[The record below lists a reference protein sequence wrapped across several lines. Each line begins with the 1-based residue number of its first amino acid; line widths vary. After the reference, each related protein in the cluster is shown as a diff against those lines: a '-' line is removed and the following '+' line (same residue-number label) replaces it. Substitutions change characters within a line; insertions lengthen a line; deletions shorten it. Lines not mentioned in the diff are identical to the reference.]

1 VSERSHP
8 GQGQVAPARILVVDD
23 EEAVRAAVSRTLER
37 RGHCVVALATSEQA
51 LRQLAVRDFDLA
63 ILDIHLKSGDGI
75 ELLRRIKA
83 RAPDCEALMLSGA
96 NSIEIAMRSVHAG
109 AFDFIE
115 KPFSTERL
123 TLTAE
128 RALEHRRLRQTTA
141 LYQAVQV
148 IFRTRDLE
156 RLPEAIVRVS
166 MDVMR
171 ADGAALLLPG
181 LDGTFYVGYAFG
193 SEAAVVRTPHAPLG
207 EDVAQQAARSRT
219 PLVWEGDPFDPR
231 AIEGAPAR
239 ARTPSILGYPL
250 VLGDELLGLLSFS
263 RSTGESPFGPA
274 DSEKA
279 AVLASQVLLALENAR
294 LARQNVTSEKLAA
307 VGQLAA
313 GIAHEINTPIQFM
326 HDSLHFLSEAFR
338 DLARLTA
345 RLQEIVEPMRADE
358 LPERGQSLLREA
370 RELAADADLSY
381 LKEAVPRALE
391 RTAEGATRI
400 AKIVQAVKEFG
411 RPDPAEKVAVD
422 LNECLRSTLLVA
434 SGELNHVADIETDFG
449 DVPLVA
455 CRPGE
460 INQVFLS
467 LILNAGHAVAAVVLG
482 SKERGKI
489 VVRSQ
494 SERHCAVVS
503 IEDTGTGIPVE
514 VQSRIFDPFFTTK
527 TVGRN
532 VGLGLSIARTIVERH
547 GGSLTFETQVGRG
560 TRFSLRLPVDGSG
573 GSDAPSPP

>member
-1 VSERSHP
+1 MSEKSNP
-8 GQGQVAPARILVVDD
+8 WQGPVAPARILVVDD
-23 EEAVRAAVSRTLER
+23 DAAARAAVSRTLGR
-37 RGHCVVALATSEQA
+37 RGHSVVALATSEQA
-51 LRQLAVRDFDLA
+51 LRQLAEHDFDLA
-63 ILDIHLKSGDGI
+63 ILDIHLESGDGI
-75 ELLRRIKA
+75 ELLRQIKA
-83 RAPDCEALMLSGA
+83 RAPECEALMLSGA
-96 NSIEIAMRSVHAG
+96 NSIEIAIRSVHAG

-141 LYQAVQV
+141 LYQTVQV
-148 IFRTRDLE
+148 IFRTRDFE

-193 SEAAVVRTPHAPLG
+193 SEAAVARTIQAPVG
-207 EDVAQQAARSRT
+207 EDVAQRAARSRT
-219 PLVWEGDPFDPR
+219 LLVLQGDPSDPT
-231 AIEGAPAR
+231 AIDGAPAR
-239 ARTPSILGYPL
+239 AHTPSILVYPL
-250 VLGDELLGLLSFS
+250 VLGDEVLALLSFS
-263 RSTGESPFGPA
+263 RSTGDFPFGPA

-326 HDSLHFLSEAFR
+326 RDSLHFLSEAFR

-358 LPERGQSLLREA
+358 LPESGQSLLREA
-370 RELAADADLSY
+370 RELADDTDLSY

-400 AKIVQAVKEFG
+400 AKIVQAVQEFG

-422 LNECLRSTLLVA
+422 LNECLRSTLLVV
-434 SGELNHVADIETDFG
+434 SGELNHLADVETEFG
-449 DVPLVA
+449 DVPLVS

-489 VVRSQ
+489 VVRTQ
-494 SERHCAVVS
+494 SERNCAIVS
-503 IEDTGTGIPVE
+503 IEDTGAGIPVE
-514 VQSRIFDPFFTTK
+514 AQSRVFDPFFTTK
-527 TVGRN
+527 TVGRG

-547 GGSLTFETQVGRG
+547 GGSLTFETQSGRG
-560 TRFSLRLPVDGSG
+560 TRFSIRLPFDVAGE
-573 GSDAPSPP
+573 SDAQSPP